1 MVEDK
6 LKTAQKAQA
15 INLDSTK
22 YGTFAEIGA
31 GQEVARWFFRVGGAA
46 GTVAKSMSAY
56 DMSVSDAI
64 YGTAERYVSQER
76 LLHMLDHEY
85 NLLVQRLSAERGS
98 DTRFFVY
105 ANTVAARSYS
115 RQEDG
120 QGWMGIRFQGSPRSK
135 PNDIIM
141 HVRLLDEDN
150 LREQEAVGFLGVNL
164 VHAALEYP
172 NDPHRILR
180 ALLDNLEPARVEV
193 GLLRFSGPGFEAVDN
208 RLMALELVSH
218 GLARATLFSVDGEV
232 VHPTEVLHRD
242 PIIVERGSFRPVTH
256 IALHMLQSGLAQFAR
271 ETGVKSD
278 TVTVLF
284 EMTLMNLTESGAI
297 DHQDFL
303 DRVDILGTVG
313 EQLGGEYHVMVS
325 NHAAMHR
332 LAAYLF
338 RYTKEPI
345 GLVMGI
351 PTLQELFAE
360 KFSEELEGGILESFG
375 RMFKNDLRLYV
386 YPAQGNE
393 GGVWN
398 VGNLRVQENLQGLY
412 DYLVG
417 KGFIRCIDDF
427 NEDYLSIYSREVL
440 DKIRADDGAW
450 EAMVPGRVAAI
461 IKERGLLGLKRLAT
475 GADTR

>member
-120 QGWMGIRFQGSPRSK
+120 QGWMGIRFQGSPRSE

-208 RLMALELVSH
+208 RLMALELVNHGTGAGDALQRGRRGGASH
-218 GLARATLFSVDGEV
+218 RGAASRPHHRGARQFPAG
-232 VHPTEVLHRD
+232 D
-242 PIIVERGSFRPVTH
+242 P
-256 IALHMLQSGLAQFAR
+256 
-271 ETGVKSD
+271 
-278 TVTVLF
+278 
-284 EMTLMNLTESGAI
+284 
-297 DHQDFL
+297 
-303 DRVDILGTVG
+303 DRAA
-313 EQLGGEYHVMVS
+313 
-325 NHAAMHR
+325 HAAKRHWR
-332 LAAYLF
+332 NS
-338 RYTKEPI
+338 R
-345 GLVMGI
+345 
-351 PTLQELFAE
+351 
-360 KFSEELEGGILESFG
+360 G
-375 RMFKNDLRLYV
+375 R
-386 YPAQGNE
+386 
-393 GGVWN
+393 
-398 VGNLRVQENLQGLY
+398 
-412 DYLVG
+412 
-417 KGFIRCIDDF
+417 
-427 NEDYLSIYSREVL
+427 
-440 DKIRADDGAW
+440 RA
-450 EAMVPGRVAAI
+450 
-461 IKERGLLGLKRLAT
+461 
-475 GADTR
+475 